1 MNLRDFENGQYYH
14 VYNRGTDGRK
24 IFDEKFDV
32 DRFLLSMKLFN
43 TKDSPGSVY
52 EQSFNQDQPYRA
64 ELVEFIAYCLN
75 PNHFHFLVQQKRAN
89 GISLFMQ
96 RLGGYVT
103 YYNLRHK
110 RKGGLFQGKFK
121 AKLIDDNDYLL
132 HLSAY
137 INLNARVHQLGAPSA
152 KLSQSSLKEYSDVTF
167 PKNRK
172 LCRTDIILDQFS
184 NRKEYESFCED
195 SLELMLS
202 TKEEAKELKQLTLE
216 DF

>member
-1 MNLRDFENGQYYH
+1 MNLREFENGEYYH
-14 VYNRGTDGRK
+14 IYNRGNDGRAL
-24 IFDEKFDV
+24 FNERYDL

-52 EQSFNQDQPYRA
+52 EQSFNEDKTYRA

-75 PNHFHFLVQQKRAN
+75 PNHFHFLVQQKREG

-103 YYNLRHK
+103 YYNLRYK
-110 RKGGLFQGKFK
+110 RKGGLLQGKFK
-121 AKLIDDNDYLL
+121 AKLVDDNDYLL

-137 INLNARVHQLGAPSA
+137 VNLNARVHKLGAPSA
-152 KLSQSSLKEYSDVTF
+152 KLSQSSWKEYVD
-167 PKNRK
+167 PKFLKRNR
-172 LCRTDIILDQFS
+172 LCKPDIILNQFAS
-184 NRKEYESFCED
+184 IKEYENFCEE
-195 SLELMLS
+195 SLELMLNA
-202 TKEEAKELKQLTLE
+202 KEEAKELKQLALE